1 MCVLLCSCLF
11 NSTVLSPLYVII
23 WIFLSLC
30 FWSLHSWLFNNA
42 NSRNTSL
49 SEVALTSHNDTNAI
63 HIPVLCI
70 CVSYMKINLLWLEA
84 ENVALALSLLGL
96 EKRFVL
102 GHMRHLDCKQWATAW
117 HDIHKLHSVS
127 HI

>member
-1 MCVLLCSCLF
+1 M
-11 NSTVLSPLYVII
+11 
-23 WIFLSLC
+23 
-30 FWSLHSWLFNNA
+30 
-42 NSRNTSL
+42 
-49 SEVALTSHNDTNAI
+49 ALTSRNDTNAI

-84 ENVALALSLLGL
+84 ENVAKKIYPNS
-96 EKRFVL
+96 ERFVL
-102 GHMRHLDCKQWATAW
+102 GQVRHLDCKQWATAW

>member
-1 MCVLLCSCLF
+1 M
-11 NSTVLSPLYVII
+11 
-23 WIFLSLC
+23 
-30 FWSLHSWLFNNA
+30 
-42 NSRNTSL
+42 
-49 SEVALTSHNDTNAI
+49 ALTSRNDTNAI

-70 CVSYMKINLLWLEA
+70 CVSYMKMNLLWLEA

-102 GHMRHLDCKQWATAW
+102 GQVRHLDCKQWATAW